1 MRLDNITLLKSVA
14 FNIGTLRAAKKRFS
28 DRLAPEFSIFDY
40 TRSDEMALSNCLAG
54 LLDPQGKHG
63 QGSLFL
69 REFFKCICPDT
80 TWIRN
85 YERCEVNT
93 EKQANAQRRIDVH
106 LGFEEG
112 VVGIENK
119 PWAGDQNSQLSDY
132 ATYLEQSATGNRWL
146 LLYMC
151 NDQPSEKSI
160 SQTTREN
167 LEKNGNYISFNY
179 YQLVEWLE
187 VCQAKTKALNV
198 RIFIEE
204 LVKFVR
210 ININGELE
218 MSEENETCKTI
229 LASNENLGAAF
240 DIYRAMN
247 GVKRDLLKKFRADLK
262 KELEVHKFHLVW
274 DDSMEQNWKTSSGFG
289 VKFHDNQD
297 LYLRFEF
304 EGAGLYRLFWGVRRE
319 SESTKD
325 DGKRW
330 GLIADRMTS
339 QYGKGGGESEWWPWY
354 STSTRE
360 LFNKQVRDW
369 GKESRPWEMMMEQG
383 VDSLA
388 RKIADVAC
396 SFHNAFSEEEFLLI
410 DSSQG

>member
-1 MRLDNITLLKSVA
+1 MQTENLSLLQGVA

-69 REFFKCICPDT
+69 REFIQTLCPDT

-85 YERCEVNT
+85 YERCDVNT
-93 EKQANAQRRIDVH
+93 EKQANGQRRIDVH

-112 VVGIENK
+112 VIGIENK
-119 PWAGDQNSQLSDY
+119 PWAGDQNRQLFDY
-132 ATYLEQSATGNRWL
+132 AKYLEHSATGKQWL
-146 LLYMC
+146 LLYLC
-151 NDQPSEKSI
+151 NDQPSEESI
-160 SQTTREN
+160 PKTIRES
-167 LEKNGNYISFNY
+167 LLQSGNYVSFNY
-179 YQLVEWLE
+179 TQLVEWLE

-204 LVKFVR
+204 VVKFVR

-229 LASNENLGAAF
+229 LASKENLGAAF
-240 DIYRAMN
+240 DIYKAMD
-247 GVKRDLLKKFRADLK
+247 GVKHDLLTKFRDDLK
-262 KELEVHKFHLVW
+262 GELAVHKFQLVW
-274 DDSMEQNWKTSSGFG
+274 DDSMENNWKTSSGFG
-289 VKFHDNQD
+289 VKFHSSQD

-304 EGAGLYRLFWGVRRE
+304 EGAGLYRLFWGIRRE
-319 SESTKD
+319 RELTKKD
-325 DGKRW
+325 ATRW
-330 GLIADRMTS
+330 GLVADQIAG
-339 QYGKGGGESEWWPWY
+339 QYGVGGMSEWWPWW

-360 LFNKQVRDW
+360 LFNREVRDW
-369 GKESRPWEMMMEQG
+369 GKENLPWEMMMQQG
-383 VDSLA
+383 EGSLA
-388 RKIADVAC
+388 RRISEMAC
-396 SFHNAFSEEEFLLI
+396 SVQKVFSEKAFLLT
-410 DSSQG
+410 DGPH